1 MLISRIFNLDCYIL
15 SFDITDLFFS
25 LGNKLEKA
33 LREIGREDV
42 IERCVKDMEVV
53 TDDVEKAV
61 ANITLDQSGVDN
73 LSSDLKDSSFNDT
86 FHQHQV
92 MHNI

>member
-1 MLISRIFNLDCYIL
+1 MQIYFWILFINYFNLI
-15 SFDITDLFFS
+15 I
-25 LGNKLEKA
+25 GNKLEKA

-42 IERCVKDMEVV
+42 IERCVRDVEVV

-73 LSSDLKDSSFNDT
+73 LNSEIGKDFSYNDT
-86 FHQHQV
+86 FHQQQV
-92 MHNI
+92 LLPFNFNW